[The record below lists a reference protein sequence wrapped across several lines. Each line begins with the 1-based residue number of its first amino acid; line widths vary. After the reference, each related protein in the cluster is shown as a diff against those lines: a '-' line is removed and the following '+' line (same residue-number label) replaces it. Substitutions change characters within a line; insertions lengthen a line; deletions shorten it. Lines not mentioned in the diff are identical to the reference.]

1 MKLYTDN
8 NGRWA
13 GTQSDAKRDFGHI
26 TPPTEVPT
34 DKPTLLKFLNDH
46 AVATNTVI
54 VLGKGSELRP
64 TTPPLPGGEP
74 AVPAAAADATDA
86 SDAPAHP
93 LSCSAYKP
101 ARDLNQYDVRDVVLN
116 CDKQHLASALGAII
130 SRLHDLDA

>member
-13 GTQSDAKRDFGHI
+13 GTQADAKRDFGHI

-64 TTPPLPGGEP
+64 TTPSLTSGEP
-74 AVPAAAADATDA
+74 AVPAAATDT
-86 SDAPAHP
+86 PAHH
-93 LSCSAYKP
+93 LSCSGYKP

-116 CDKQHLASALGAII
+116 CDKQHLGHALSAII
-130 SRLHDLDA
+130 SRLHDVEV

>member
-46 AVATNTVI
+46 GVATNTVI
-54 VLGKGSELRP
+54 VLNKGSELRP
-64 TTPPLPGGEP
+64 TTPPLTGGEP
-74 AVPAAAADATDA
+74 AVPAAATDT
-86 SDAPAHP
+86 PAHP
-93 LSCSAYKP
+93 LSCSDYKP
-101 ARDLNQYDVRDVVLN
+101 ARDLNQYDVTDVVLN
-116 CDKQHLASALGAII
+116 CDKRHLGHALSAII
-130 SRLHDLDA
+130 SRLYDFRD